1 MRTSTVRSPR
11 FVLLLVAVVGYL
23 TLPGVVSAHVKW
35 FAHYD
40 EATRPM
46 AFAEVASS
54 TFFLLFAAFV
64 TMVFFGFLLDGWV
77 ARRWPRLGSLGSSL
91 VAVQEKWVRLGM
103 GAFLLCIWDL
113 GLNILT
119 PELHTKMTWVFTI
132 HFLSAFCLAWRPTCV
147 VAAFGIVA
155 LYVVGIVQ
163 YGFFHMLD
171 YVFFLGL
178 AVFLAGVTV
187 RRLVPIR
194 QAVMTGSLAF
204 SIMWTAIEKFVYPQW
219 TEQILSKHSTMAL
232 GMPFSVFTLV
242 AAFVEFTLAF
252 YLATGRGLL
261 RLGALALML
270 VFVMAMPE
278 FGRLDVVGH
287 LPLVAILGI
296 PLVGGGSAL
305 QRMWPLPRGGGWR
318 NAGAVCVL
326 YTVALGV
333 FFAAYY
339 GVQALEYGRVAG

>member
-1 MRTSTVRSPR
+1 MQAKTGGRSR
-11 FVLLLVAVVGYL
+11 FLLLLLAILGYL
-23 TLPGVVSAHVKW
+23 TLPGVASAHVKW
-35 FAHYD
+35 FANYD
-40 EATRPM
+40 EATRPKP
-46 AFAEVASS
+46 FAEVASS
-54 TFFLLFAAFV
+54 TFLLLFAAFV
-64 TMVFFGFLLDGWV
+64 TMVFFGFLLDDWV
-77 ARRWPRLGSLGSSL
+77 ARRWPLIRSVGSSL
-91 VAVQEKWVRLGM
+91 VTAEEKWVRLGM
-103 GAFLLCIWDL
+103 GAFLLCIWAI

-119 PELHTKMTWVFTI
+119 PELHTKMPWVFTI
-132 HFLSAFCLAWRPTCV
+132 QFLSSFCLAWRPTCV
-147 VAAFGIVA
+147 VAAAGIVA
-155 LYVVGIVQ
+155 LYVAGITQ

-178 AVFLAGVTV
+178 AFFLAGVTV

-219 TEQILSKHSTMAL
+219 TEQILVKHSSMAM
-232 GMPFSVFTLV
+232 GMPFHVFTAV

-261 RLGALALML
+261 RLGALVLLL
-270 VFVMAMPE
+270 VFVTAMPA

-296 PLVGGGSAL
+296 PLVGGGSGL
-305 QRMWPLPRGGGWR
+305 QRVWPLPGGGGWR

-326 YTVALGV
+326 YTVAMGL

-339 GVQALEYGRVAG
+339 GVQALEYPHVAG